1 MKVKYLFVSFSL
13 RFYQIKRFSF
23 RYWPSFISVFFIINL
38 FVLNPLKADSI
49 ESDSPRLSK
58 EAQVSILTCG
68 PGPELY
74 EAFGHSAIRIK
85 DPINGL
91 DLVFNYGVFDFNQ
104 ENFYGNFAKG
114 SMLYMLGLS
123 SMDEFMNQYRYYK
136 RSVREQVLN
145 LDSVEIQKLVSFLNT
160 NLRPENREYH
170 YDYFYNNCS
179 TKIVDLLDSALNQ
192 SILWSSIQ
200 PQGKITHRKL
210 IHQYTVFQP
219 WGRLGIDLGLGL
231 PIDQPMIGKEFRFL
245 PDGIEQEL
253 SRAKIKRGFL
263 EFPMVISSS
272 VLYQS
277 DASFGSD
284 TFLISPAFIFS
295 VLLFISI
302 FLFIKQNRLARLF
315 RIWNGILFSLAG
327 ILGLIETLIWFFT
340 NHKTAAWNFNLIW
353 ANPAFLVLGFYLM
366 VSAQKPEWLRVLLF
380 YYFGIV
386 LAIWFVLPQEL
397 NVNLLPFVAGLW
409 VLQFPYEKDSLSK
422 ISKPIL
428 TDPL

>member
-1 MKVKYLFVSFSL
+1 
-13 RFYQIKRFSF
+13 
-23 RYWPSFISVFFIINL
+23 
-38 FVLNPLKADSI
+38 
-49 ESDSPRLSK
+49 
-58 EAQVSILTCG
+58 
-68 PGPELY
+68 
-74 EAFGHSAIRIK
+74 
-85 DPINGL
+85 
-91 DLVFNYGVFDFNQ
+91 
-104 ENFYGNFAKG
+104 
-114 SMLYMLGLS
+114 
-123 SMDEFMNQYRYYK
+123 
-136 RSVREQVLN
+136 
-145 LDSVEIQKLVSFLNT
+145 LDSVEIQKLVSYLNT

-192 SILWSSIQ
+192 SVLWSSIQ

-231 PIDQPMIGKEFRFL
+231 PIDQPMTGKEFRFL

-263 EFPMVISSS
+263 EFPMVINSS

-295 VLLFISI
+295 VFLFISI
-302 FLFIKQNRLARLF
+302 FLFIKLNSFPRLF

-397 NVNLLPFVAGLW
+397 NINLLPFVAGLW
-409 VLQFPYEKDSLSK
+409 VLQFPNKKESLSK
-422 ISKPIL
+422 ISKPII
-428 TDPL
+428 TDAL